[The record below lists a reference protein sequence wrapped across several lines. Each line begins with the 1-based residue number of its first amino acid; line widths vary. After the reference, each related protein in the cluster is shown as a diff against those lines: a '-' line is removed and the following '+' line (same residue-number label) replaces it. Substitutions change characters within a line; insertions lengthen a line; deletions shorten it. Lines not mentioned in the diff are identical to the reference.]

1 MPSADRSS
9 RRHSLC
15 PAAAPVGGVCNP
27 ELFRSLCPAA
37 APVGGVCNP
46 ELFDKAIATL
56 NALIDEVDPDEQYP
70 LYDLL
75 DTLGVEHLR

>member
-1 MPSADRSS
+1 
-9 RRHSLC
+9 
-15 PAAAPVGGVCNP
+15 
-27 ELFRSLCPAA
+27 
-37 APVGGVCNP
+37 VGGVCNP

-56 NALIDEVDPDEQYP
+56 NALIDEVDPDEQHP